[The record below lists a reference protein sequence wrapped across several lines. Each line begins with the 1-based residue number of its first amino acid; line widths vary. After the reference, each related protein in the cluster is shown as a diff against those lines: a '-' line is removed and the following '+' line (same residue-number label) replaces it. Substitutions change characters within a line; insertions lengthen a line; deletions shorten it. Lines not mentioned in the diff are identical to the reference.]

1 MSTHA
6 TIAAVMA
13 DNTITMTRINY
24 DGYLDYTGRVLRKY
38 FNNLDSISKL
48 FASEVR
54 AIDLDTGEINFY
66 ERNDYYPQKLNSIFE
81 WYKLMPDEEYNY
93 IFVNNQWFLYSP
105 AKLVPL
111 QDEDEYTS
119 LALGE
124 AQIMPE
130 WIAYND
136 DLTKK
141 IRRQQTKT
149 LMALTQKALAPI
161 DGHVRLGRFDA
172 LHVRVLGDFNLD
184 YDLDSDLWRYPFY
197 DGAGLAYIIY
207 NSVVK
212 HYEEAAKEKQCT
224 FKKEDIKT
232 VALVINYWN
241 KIKGFDRAKNV
252 LFGSDY
258 LHYFLDALAG
268 LSADYYES
276 EIEYH
281 KKGYVL
287 EKINNLIDSINDDD
301 KKAILQVFKKESD
314 WDSHISA
321 KPVFDY
327 VDNMEKYGVGYKDM
341 EEELEKDERYV
352 KMRNLRDQ
360 AMVMCRES
368 FMDQVL
374 ELVKR

>member
-6 TIAAVMA
+6 TISAVMA
-13 DNTITMTRINY
+13 DNTVMMTRINY
-24 DGYLDYTGRVLRKY
+24 DGYLDYTGRALLKY
-38 FNNLDSISKL
+38 FNNLDSIGKL

-54 AIDLDTGEINFY
+54 AIDLDNGEINFY
-66 ERNDYYPQKLNSIFE
+66 EQNDYYPQQLNTIFD

-93 IFVNNQWFLYSP
+93 IFVNGQWFLYSP
-105 AKLVPL
+105 AKLVRL
-111 QDEDEYTS
+111 QDENEFEAP
-119 LALGE
+119 LLGE

-136 DLTKK
+136 DLIKK
-141 IRRQQTKT
+141 IRRQQTNQ
-149 LMALTQKALAPI
+149 LAALTQKALAPI
-161 DGHVRLGRFDA
+161 DGHVSLGRFDA
-172 LHVRVLGDFNLD
+172 LHVRVMGDFNLD
-184 YDLDSDLWRYPFY
+184 FDLDSDLWRYPFY

-207 NSVVK
+207 NSIVK
-212 HYEEAAKEKQCT
+212 HYEEAAKEKQCA
-224 FKKEDIKT
+224 FKKEDMET
-232 VALVINYWN
+232 VVKVLSYWN

-252 LFGSDY
+252 LFANDY

-268 LSADYYES
+268 LDADYYKS

-287 EKINNLIDSINDDD
+287 EKINTLIDSISEAD
-301 KKAILQVFKKESD
+301 KKAILNVFKKESS
-314 WDSHISA
+314 WDNHISA

-327 VDNMEKYGVGYKDM
+327 MDNMEKYGVGYKDM
-341 EEELEKDERYV
+341 TEELEKDKHYV
-352 KMRNLRDQ
+352 KMRGLYDQ
-360 AMVMCRES
+360 AMVMCREA